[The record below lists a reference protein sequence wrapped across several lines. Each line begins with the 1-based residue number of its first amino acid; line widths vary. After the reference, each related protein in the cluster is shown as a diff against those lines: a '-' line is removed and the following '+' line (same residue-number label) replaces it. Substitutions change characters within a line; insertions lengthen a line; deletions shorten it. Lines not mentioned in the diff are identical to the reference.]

1 MARTDIHRP
10 SVIKTDAYVL
20 VGFKYI
26 GPADA
31 NFGFIGD
38 DRFAIAH
45 HIKQTG
51 GRYSHHDHGGTC
63 GVCGAY
69 AHTLGVFWHQD
80 TNTYINAGEECS
92 HKLDAGEDIA
102 FRAFKKRIAAG
113 LETARGKARAQKVL
127 ADNSLT
133 AAWDIAEGTVDK
145 WEENTIRDI
154 VRKLIQYGDISEKQ
168 LAFLAKLVAQIP
180 TREAANAARAAAD
193 ASSQH
198 IGTVGKRETFA
209 LTIQWVKYFE
219 GAFGATYI
227 HGLKDAAGNVVIY
240 KGSKCLG
247 EKGAAITVKATV
259 KKHGERDGVKQTI
272 ITRPATA

>member
-1 MARTDIHRP
+1 
-10 SVIKTDAYVL
+10 
-20 VGFKYI
+20 
-26 GPADA
+26 
-31 NFGFIGD
+31 
-38 DRFAIAH
+38 
-45 HIKQTG
+45 
-51 GRYSHHDHGGTC
+51 
-63 GVCGAY
+63 
-69 AHTLGVFWHQD
+69 
-80 TNTYINAGEECS
+80 
-92 HKLDAGEDIA
+92 
-102 FRAFKKRIAAG
+102 
-113 LETARGKARAQKVL
+113 
-127 ADNSLT
+127 LT
-133 AAWDIAEGTVDK
+133 AVWDIAEGTVDK